1 MALLTMRSDRSR
13 LLEDGRKHS
22 TRGFAV
28 RTVRLAS
35 PLVAAALAS
44 LVVGCGEMEGYSR
57 PQVRPERYGII
68 TNPDELARPAA
79 QAPAPTPSGPS
90 QPARSSAP
98 PVAASSPGSVSAPPS
113 PAPSPP
119 PALAPAP
126 GVSSEPPPGYVREK
140 AGVGATGKGNYRPG
154 ILTTPLSVYFRAQER
169 IIFESQIPH
178 AMQLYHATN
187 GRYPGSWEEF
197 EREILIPNGIRL
209 PTLPPGHRYHYD
221 PQTGQLMV
229 EKPAP

>member
-1 MALLTMRSDRSR
+1 MRRQALAPFWAPQTLGCCGGRARTESVGTIAALLGVLG
-13 LLEDGRKHS
+13 LL
-22 TRGFAV
+22 T
-28 RTVRLAS
+28 
-35 PLVAAALAS
+35 
-44 LVVGCGEMEGYSR
+44 GCGELDKYNR
-57 PQVRPERYGII
+57 PQVRPERYGVI

-79 QAPAPTPSGPS
+79 QAPAESSSTPSPAP
-90 QPARSSAP
+90 QPAPPAQAPSAG
-98 PVAASSPGSVSAPPS
+98 APGSVSLGPVPGAPPTLPPS
-113 PAPSPP
+113 PPEGTAPI
-119 PALAPAP
+119 
-126 GVSSEPPPGYVREK
+126 EPPPGYVRER

-187 GRYPGSWEEF
+187 GRYPASWEEF
-197 EREILIPNGIRL
+197 EREILVPNGIRL
-209 PTLPPGHRYHYD
+209 PTLPPGHRYYYD